1 MAIKMKYYHK
11 EMLRKRGLDPKNYEL
26 VKNTYTSV
34 YFRDIRTGKILP
46 ILKYGCR

>member
-1 MAIKMKYYHK
+1 MAKKMRHHHK
-11 EMLRKRGLDPKNYEL
+11 EMLRIRGYNPNNYEL

-46 ILKYGCR
+46 ILKYVCR